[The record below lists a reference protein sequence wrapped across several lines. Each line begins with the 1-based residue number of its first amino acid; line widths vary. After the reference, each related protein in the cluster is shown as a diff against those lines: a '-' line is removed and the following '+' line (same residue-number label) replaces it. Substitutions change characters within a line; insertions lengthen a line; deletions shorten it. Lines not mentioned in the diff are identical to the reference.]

1 MQIERGGRMTPEQ
14 VKEAIQLQQE
24 IDELEEMREYGF
36 RLLVKHILSGEFN
49 EFRNGWFSK
58 THEVPSYLNK
68 RIREVIVDEIEARKI
83 MLADLGSE
91 DNE

>member
-1 MQIERGGRMTPEQ
+1 MKPEIL
-14 VKEAIQLQQE
+14 KKAIQLQQE

-58 THEVPSYLNK
+58 TQEVPLYLNK

-83 MLADLGSE
+83 MLADLGCE
-91 DNE
+91 EER